1 MEIKK
6 EKIASELGY
15 TANEDWTITN
25 RSGKVMYT
33 NLSTSVGGYV
43 NITRNYKKMAV
54 AVVRL
59 FVYQNIGD
67 QLYSTGNIKVINP
80 DKPLTM
86 QNLSFKG
93 ISKRP
98 DASVVALKKLSECLD
113 ELTEAV
119 VAVRLATGVTIKS
132 FEGVC
137 IPEDLESLKTS

>member
-1 MEIKK
+1 MEIQK
-6 EKIASELGY
+6 EKIAFDLGY
-15 TANEDWTITN
+15 RANEDWTITN
-25 RSGKVMYT
+25 GSGKTMYVNVAT
-33 NLSTSVGGYV
+33 STGGYV
-43 NITRNYKKMAV
+43 NVTRNYKKMAV

-59 FVYQNIGD
+59 FVYQNIGE
-67 QLYSTGNIKVINP
+67 QLYSAGNIKVLDP

-98 DASVVALKKLSECLD
+98 DASIVALKKLSKCLD
-113 ELTEAV
+113 ELTDAIGD
-119 VAVRLATGVTIKS
+119 VRRATGVTIKS